1 MATIKSG
8 GGGGVG
14 ATATA
19 GGRARRVLVVAELAL
34 TLILLVGAG
43 LMLRSFERLMQ
54 SNAGIDQS
62 RVGTLELS
70 LVSGMPAAVRLERIN
85 AILTQMSALP
95 GMEAVGVVNDLPLRG
110 GEGISIGVDIDGVPP
125 QTDRGRFARWLI
137 ASSEYFKTLGVP
149 ILRGR
154 SFAITDDSL
163 APRVAIIN
171 AAMATK
177 FWPGIDPLGRTFRAG
192 APDDPR
198 VTVVGI
204 AGDVR
209 EANLESEVDP
219 QIYFPMYAEAPA
231 RLAFVA
237 RSSLRP
243 DALLAGM
250 VDAVRAV
257 DPNQAVYNVRMMEDV
272 VGASVAP
279 RRINTLLISAF
290 AALALLLA
298 SLGVYAVI
306 SYGVAQR
313 SRELGIRAALGAT
326 AADLVT
332 LVAREM
338 VWMIGAGLMIGMVG
352 AWALARVMTSLL
364 YGIDAHDLTTFT
376 IVPAVLAVAAVAA
389 TLGPAWRARRVDLVE
404 VLRAD

>member
-1 MATIKSG
+1 
-8 GGGGVG
+8 
-14 ATATA
+14 
-19 GGRARRVLVVAELAL
+19 
-34 TLILLVGAG
+34 
-43 LMLRSFERLMQ
+43 
-54 SNAGIDQS
+54 
-62 RVGTLELS
+62 
-70 LVSGMPAAVRLERIN
+70 
-85 AILTQMSALP
+85 MSALP
-95 GMEAVGVVNDLPLRG
+95 GMEAAGAVNDLPLRG
-110 GEGISIGVDIDGVPP
+110 GEGISISVEIDGVPP
-125 QTDRGRFARWLI
+125 PEGDGGRFARWLI
-137 ASSEYFKTLGVP
+137 ASGEYFKTLGVP

-154 SFAITDDSL
+154 TFATTDDSL

-171 AAMATK
+171 ASMARK
-177 FWPGIDPLGRTFRAG
+177 FWPGIDPLGSTFRAG
-192 APDDPR
+192 APDDPP

-209 EANLESEVDP
+209 EANLEREVAP
-219 QIYFPMYAEAPA
+219 QIYFPIYAEAPN

-237 RSSLRP
+237 RANLRP

-250 VDAVRAV
+250 VDAVRSV
-257 DPNQAVYNVRMMEDV
+257 DPNQAVYNVRMMDDV

-279 RRINTLLISAF
+279 RRTNTLLISAF
-290 AALALLLA
+290 ATLALLLA

-332 LVAREM
+332 LVSYEM
-338 VWMIGAGLMIGMVG
+338 VWMIGAGLIIGTTG

-376 IVPAVLAVAAVAA
+376 IVPTVLALAAATA
-389 TLGPAWRARRVDLVE
+389 TLGPAWRARRADLAE
-404 VLRAD
+404 VLRAE